1 LLLLKKLA
9 SLTKR
14 EKEVLIVTLGVVST
28 LGFMLKLPRIFH
40 HFDKEL
46 HALFY
51 FFAAFVLTAL
61 YPKKHMFIALFLAFF
76 GVCIEV
82 AQQLS
87 NRLFVKRI
95 HGRFD
100 SEDVIANC
108 KGILFFSIIYICWS
122 LFKKIIA

>member
-1 LLLLKKLA
+1 MKKLA
-9 SLTKR
+9 SLTNR
-14 EKEVLIVTLGVVST
+14 EKQLVLVTLGIIST

-40 HFDKEL
+40 GIDKEM
-46 HALFY
+46 HTLFY

-61 YPKKHMFIALFLAFF
+61 YPKKHVFIALFLAFF

-82 AQQLS
+82 AQHLS

-108 KGILFFSIIYICWS
+108 KGILFFSLIYLCWR
-122 LFKKIIA
+122 LFKKTTA

>member
-1 LLLLKKLA
+1 MKKLA
-9 SLTKR
+9 SLTNR
-14 EKEVLIVTLGVVST
+14 EKQLVLVTLGVIST

-40 HFDKEL
+40 GIDKEM

-51 FFAAFVLTAL
+51 FFAAFLLTAL
-61 YPKKHMFIALFLAFF
+61 YPKRHVFIALFLAFF

-82 AQQLS
+82 AQHLS

-100 SEDVIANC
+100 IEDVIANC
-108 KGILFFSIIYICWS
+108 KGILFFSLIYLCWR
-122 LFKKIIA
+122 LFIKIIA

>member
-1 LLLLKKLA
+1 MKKLA
-9 SLTKR
+9 SFTNR
-14 EKEVLIVTLGVVST
+14 EKQLLLIILGVIST

-46 HALFY
+46 HTLFY

-61 YPKKHMFIALFLAFF
+61 YPKKHVFIALFLAFF

-82 AQQLS
+82 AQHLS

-100 SEDVIANC
+100 IEDVIANS
-108 KGILFFSIIYICWS
+108 KGIIFYALIYLCWR

>member
-1 LLLLKKLA
+1 LKKLA
-9 SLTKR
+9 SLTNR
-14 EKEVLIVTLGVVST
+14 EKQLVLVTLGIIST

-40 HFDKEL
+40 GIDKEM
-46 HALFY
+46 HTLFY

-61 YPKKHMFIALFLAFF
+61 YPKKHVFIALFLAFF

-82 AQQLS
+82 AQHLS

-108 KGILFFSIIYICWS
+108 KGILFFSLIYLCWR
-122 LFKKIIA
+122 LFKKTTA

>member
-1 LLLLKKLA
+1 MKKLA
-9 SLTKR
+9 SLTNR
-14 EKEVLIVTLGVVST
+14 EKQLVLVTLGIIST

-40 HFDKEL
+40 GIDKEM
-46 HALFY
+46 HTLFY

-61 YPKKHMFIALFLAFF
+61 YPKKHVFIALFLAFF

-82 AQQLS
+82 AQHLS

-108 KGILFFSIIYICWS
+108 KGILFFSFIYICWR
-122 LFKKIIA
+122 LFKKITS

>member
-1 LLLLKKLA
+1 MKKLT

-14 EKEVLIVTLGVVST
+14 EKEFLIISLGVIST

-46 HALFY
+46 HTLFY

-61 YPKKHMFIALFLAFF
+61 YPKKHVLIAFFLAFF

-95 HGRFD
+95 HGHFD
-100 SEDVIANC
+100 MEDVIANC
-108 KGILFFSIIYICWS
+108 KGIIFFSSIYVCWR
-122 LFKKIIA
+122 LFKKTTA

>member
-1 LLLLKKLA
+1 MKRTQSRKRLLVIILMITA
-9 SLTKR
+9 C
-14 EKEVLIVTLGVVST
+14 
-28 LGFMLKLPRIFH
+28 LGFMLKLPRVFH

-46 HALFY
+46 HTLFY

-61 YPKKHMFIALFLAFF
+61 YPKKHVFIALFLAFF

-82 AQQLS
+82 AQHLS

-100 SEDVIANC
+100 IEDVIANC
-108 KGILFFSIIYICWS
+108 KGILFFSLIYLCWR
-122 LFKKIIA
+122 LFKKIIT

>member
-1 LLLLKKLA
+1 MKKLA
-9 SLTKR
+9 SLTNR
-14 EKEVLIVTLGVVST
+14 EKQLLLIILGVIST

-40 HFDKEL
+40 GIDKEM
-46 HALFY
+46 HTLFY

-61 YPKKHMFIALFLAFF
+61 YPKKHVFIALFLAFF

-82 AQQLS
+82 AQHLS

-100 SEDVIANC
+100 IEDVIANC
-108 KGILFFSIIYICWS
+108 KGILFFSLIYLCWR
-122 LFKKIIA
+122 LFKKTTA

>member
-1 LLLLKKLA
+1 
-9 SLTKR
+9 
-14 EKEVLIVTLGVVST
+14 
-28 LGFMLKLPRIFH
+28 MLKLPRIFH

-61 YPKKHMFIALFLAFF
+61 YPKKHVFIALFLAFF

-82 AQQLS
+82 AQHLS

-108 KGILFFSIIYICWS
+108 KGIIFFSFIYICWR
-122 LFKKIIA
+122 LFKKITS

>member
-1 LLLLKKLA
+1 LKKLA
-9 SLTKR
+9 SLTNQK
-14 EKEVLIVTLGVVST
+14 KQLLLITLGVVSM

-61 YPKKHMFIALFLAFF
+61 YPKKHVFIAFFLAFF

-108 KGILFFSIIYICWS
+108 KGILFFSIIYICWR
-122 LFKKIIA
+122 LYKKITS

>member
-1 LLLLKKLA
+1 MKKIA
-9 SLTKR
+9 SLTNR
-14 EKEVLIVTLGVVST
+14 EKQLVLVTLGVIST

-40 HFDKEL
+40 GIDKEM

-61 YPKKHMFIALFLAFF
+61 YPKKHVFIALFLAFF

-82 AQQLS
+82 AQHLS

-100 SEDVIANC
+100 IEDVIANC
-108 KGILFFSIIYICWS
+108 KGILFFSLIYLCWR